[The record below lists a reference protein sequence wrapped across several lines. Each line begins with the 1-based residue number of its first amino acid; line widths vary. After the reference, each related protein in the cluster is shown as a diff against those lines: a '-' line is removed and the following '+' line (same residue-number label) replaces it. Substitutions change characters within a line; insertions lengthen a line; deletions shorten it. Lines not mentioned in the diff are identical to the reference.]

1 MDIEKLK
8 ALKTAVEIGSITQ
21 AAEHMGYSQP
31 GLTGMLK
38 RLEQEI
44 GYPLLRRGTKGVR
57 LTEAGEA
64 VMPYIDRVLESSRA
78 LERALADHA
87 PARERILRIGSYT
100 SITRGILPR
109 SMKRF
114 RQLYPDVQF
123 TIRDGSCMDIEQW
136 LVDGKI
142 DIGLLSCCF
151 TAPLDFVPLLND
163 PLYAVLPPEEDV
175 GETVP
180 VSYFEGRDF
189 LIPST
194 GADLESLRVLERGGV
209 HPRFSCLAMED
220 SAVIKMVEQGMGCSI
235 LSELVLRGN
244 TDHVSLAPLDPPAW
258 RQLGAGV
265 KSLKAIGRV
274 TKNFLN
280 YIQNGKAQKRP
291 RRSFRRG
298 RFIYACSRLRSQR
311 LGSPAHGITAA
322 TRPTT
327 CVACTGAVSG
337 ALFASPC
344 VCRTVPSPVCCICTI
359 R

>member
-38 RLEQEI
+38 RLEQEV
-44 GYPLLRRGTKGVR
+44 GYPLLRRGSGGVR
-57 LTEAGEA
+57 LTDEGRAL
-64 VMPYIDRVLESSRA
+64 MPYIERILRESDTFEHAVRA
-78 LERALADHA
+78 LR
-87 PARERILRIGSYT
+87 PAQQDELRIGSYT
-100 SITRGILPR
+100 SISKNWLPQVIRGFSR
-109 SMKRF
+109 K
-114 RQLYPDVQF
+114 YPGVRPCIS
-123 TIRDGSCMDIEQW
+123 TIATQ
-136 LVDGKI
+136 
-142 DIGLLSCCF
+142 
-151 TAPLDFVPLLND
+151 
-163 PLYAVLPPEEDV
+163 
-175 GETVP
+175 
-180 VSYFEGRDF
+180 
-189 LIPST
+189 
-194 GADLESLRVLERGGV
+194 
-209 HPRFSCLAMED
+209 D

-327 CVACTGAVSG
+327 CAACTGAVSG

>member
-38 RLEQEI
+38 RLEQEV
-44 GYPLLRRGTKGVR
+44 GYPLRGTKGVR

-87 PARERILRIGSYT
+87 TARERILRIGSYT

-209 HPRFSCLAMED
+209 HPRFS
-220 SAVIKMVEQGMGCSI
+220 
-235 LSELVLRGN
+235 ELVLRGA
-244 TDHVSLAPLDPPAW
+244 TDHVTLAPIDPPAY
-258 RQLGAGV
+258 REIGAAV
-265 KSLKAIGRV
+265 A
-274 TKNFLN
+274 
-280 YIQNGKAQKRP
+280 
-291 RRSFRRG
+291 RG
-298 RFIYACSRLRSQR
+298 RK
-311 LGSPAHGITAA
+311 
-322 TRPTT
+322 
-327 CVACTGAVSG
+327 
-337 ALFASPC
+337 
-344 VCRTVPSPVCCICTI
+344 PSPVI
-359 R
+359 RAFLTCLREDVRQSAPNPV

>member
-1 MDIEKLK
+1 
-8 ALKTAVEIGSITQ
+8 
-21 AAEHMGYSQP
+21 
-31 GLTGMLK
+31 
-38 RLEQEI
+38 
-44 GYPLLRRGTKGVR
+44 
-57 LTEAGEA
+57 
-64 VMPYIDRVLESSRA
+64 MPYIERVLESSRA

-151 TAPLDFVPLLND
+151 TVPLDFVPLLND

-235 LSELVLRGN
+235 LSELVLRGA
-244 TDHVSLAPLDPPAW
+244 TDHVTLAPIDPPAY
-258 RQLGAGV
+258 REIGAAV
-265 KSLKAIGRV
+265 A
-274 TKNFLN
+274 
-280 YIQNGKAQKRP
+280 
-291 RRSFRRG
+291 RG
-298 RFIYACSRLRSQR
+298 RK
-311 LGSPAHGITAA
+311 
-322 TRPTT
+322 
-327 CVACTGAVSG
+327 
-337 ALFASPC
+337 
-344 VCRTVPSPVCCICTI
+344 PSPVI
-359 R
+359 RAFLTCLREDVRQSAPNPV

>member
-44 GYPLLRRGTKGVR
+44 GYPLLR
-57 LTEAGEA
+57 
-64 VMPYIDRVLESSRA
+64 
-78 LERALADHA
+78 
-87 PARERILRIGSYT
+87 PAQQDELRIGSYT
-100 SITRGILPR
+100 SISKNWLPQVIRGFSR
-109 SMKRF
+109 K
-114 RQLYPDVQF
+114 YP
-123 TIRDGSCMDIEQW
+123 
-136 LVDGKI
+136 
-142 DIGLLSCCF
+142 
-151 TAPLDFVPLLND
+151 
-163 PLYAVLPPEEDV
+163 
-175 GETVP
+175 
-180 VSYFEGRDF
+180 
-189 LIPST
+189 
-194 GADLESLRVLERGGV
+194 GV
-209 HPRFSCLAMED
+209 RPCISAIATQD
-220 SAVIKMVEQGMGCSI
+220 SAVIKMIEQGLGCSI

-265 KSLKAIGRV
+265 KSLNTIRRV

-298 RFIYACSRLRSQR
+298 RVIYACSRLRSQR

-327 CVACTGAVSG
+327 CAACTGAVSG

>member
-1 MDIEKLK
+1 MS
-8 ALKTAVEIGSITQ
+8 A
-21 AAEHMGYSQP
+21 P
-31 GLTGMLK
+31 
-38 RLEQEI
+38 
-44 GYPLLRRGTKGVR
+44 
-57 LTEAGEA
+57 
-64 VMPYIDRVLESSRA
+64 
-78 LERALADHA
+78 LADHA

-151 TAPLDFVPLLND
+151 TVPLDFVPLLND

-235 LSELVLRGN
+235 LSELVLRGA
-244 TDHVSLAPLDPPAW
+244 TDHVTLAPIDPPAY
-258 RQLGAGV
+258 REIGAAV
-265 KSLKAIGRV
+265 ARGR
-274 TKNFLN
+274 
-280 YIQNGKAQKRP
+280 KAQPRHPRVSDMPAGGCAAKRTKSCLTYTP
-291 RRSFRRG
+291 YLSFIINLPFLLG
-298 RFIYACSRLRSQR
+298 KICFIMQA
-311 LGSPAHGITAA
+311 
-322 TRPTT
+322 
-327 CVACTGAVSG
+327 
-337 ALFASPC
+337 
-344 VCRTVPSPVCCICTI
+344 
-359 R
+359 